1 MHGLILDTTPD
12 IATPVQWAITLVAP
26 PVTTLV
32 AWVLTTA
39 LIEHPGFLNTRF
51 VLCRHGSRSPTVPAQ
66 AFMIALQREFAA
78 LDAEVSRLRKRR

>member
-1 MHGLILDTTPD
+1 MRLPVLGLMHGLILDTTPD

-39 LIEHPGFLNTRF
+39 LIERPVTKYG
-51 VLCRHGSRSPTVPAQ
+51 RSFAWSERPRRNAGARVAQPA
-66 AFMIALQREFAA
+66 
-78 LDAEVSRLRKRR
+78 DV